1 MSETEILSARAV
13 RFGNQRG
20 TAYRVLR
27 PHAFTGDAAL
37 DRALS
42 TVRTLVFT
50 PENRDP
56 AEAPVVT
63 LLQGITAPLER
74 SGALVGPLLDAGFGV
89 VAFDTPLGGERRLGT
104 GPRGSEVA
112 EFGRRSDLRLD
123 LAFADRLFD
132 GVASDFGAVLGVA
145 AQKHG
150 LAQATEAGGRLALFG
165 VSFGCLLSA
174 LAFGRDGLGARLV
187 GACGH
192 PDVAA
197 MARGL
202 ARSAA
207 GWANVPEALVGPA
220 LAAGPALVPV
230 LEKAARA
237 RGGDTA
243 VGALRLAALMA
254 RIGRGGRRVEAFNP
268 AAFADRVSAERP
280 VWLLTGQED
289 TVATPDETRASAA
302 LYAAHETRVVPGLGH
317 GWRHRGPGSFAGDC
331 TVWTLDALADWRLG
345 GWRLG
350 AE

>member
-1 MSETEILSARAV
+1 MAEILSARTV
-13 RFGNQRG
+13 RFASQRG
-20 TAYRVLR
+20 TAYRILR
-27 PHAFTGDAAL
+27 PHAFTGDATL
-37 DRALS
+37 DRALA
-42 TVRTLVFT
+42 TVRALVFM
-50 PENRDP
+50 PEGRDL

-74 SGALVGPLLDAGFGV
+74 SGALVAPLLGAGFGV
-89 VAFDTPLGGERRLGT
+89 VAFDTPLGGERRLGA

-112 EFGRRSDLRLD
+112 EFGRRDDVRLD
-123 LAFADRLFD
+123 LGFAAALFD
-132 GVASDFGAVLGVA
+132 GVAADFGAVLGVA
-145 AQKHG
+145 AERHG
-150 LAQATEAGGRLALFG
+150 LAQATAEGGRLALFG

-174 LAFGRDGLGARLV
+174 LAFGRDGRGQRLV

-220 LAAGPALVPV
+220 LAAGPALLPV

-243 VGALRLAALMA
+243 VGALRLASLMA
-254 RIGRGGRRVEAFNP
+254 RIGRGGKAVQAFNP

-280 VWLLTGQED
+280 VWLLTGEQD
-289 TVATPDETRASAA
+289 TVATPDETRAAA
-302 LYAAHETRVVPGLGH
+302 RLYARGETRTVPGLGH
-317 GWRHRGPGSFAGDC
+317 GWRVRGPGSFAGDC
-331 TVWTLDALADWRLG
+331 TVWILDALADWR
-345 GWRLG
+345 RG
-350 AE
+350 A